1 MIHSRLALFTVLA
14 LTVPAF
20 VWGTRVLGVELSQP
34 LFYSAETSPTFV
46 EQVRQATHSLR
57 DVRQAIQAEYAP
69 VLGCVSGP
77 QEGAMGVHYV
87 NSTFLQDGEL
97 DVNRPEA
104 LMYESTNGAR
114 RLLGVEYIV
123 TADAWHARH
132 GEPPTR
138 EGQVFNYNASPNRYG
153 LPAFYELHVWAWRAN
168 PHGTF
173 VDWNPH
179 VSCGGQ

>member
-14 LTVPAF
+14 LTAPVF
-20 VWGTRVLGVELSQP
+20 VWGALDVELWQP
-34 LFYSAETSPTFV
+34 SLHFAETLPSFV
-46 EQVRQATHSLR
+46 EQVRQATQSLR
-57 DVRQAIQAEYAP
+57 DVRQATKAEYAP

-104 LMYESTNGAR
+104 LMYESTNGTL

-132 GEPPTR
+132 AEPPTL
-138 EGQVFNYNASPNRYG
+138 EGQVFNYTASPNRYG
-153 LPAFYELHVWAWRAN
+153 LPAFYELHVWAWRGN

-179 VSCGGQ
+179 VSCDGQ